1 MLHKFIESPL
11 WVLLVLLST
20 VGKAQKIT
28 ETEKQSKVSQGEK
41 LRRDWWMI
49 HIFKSFSS
57 VISILFLEEKKKKS
71 KIIAVQ
77 KKPKRVSRRKQMFR
91 ELTWLEFSLY
101 IYSWHI
107 ST

>member
-57 VISILFLEEKKKKS
+57 VISILFLEEKKKKKVKS
-71 KIIAVQ
+71 LLCKRNQ
-77 KKPKRVSRRKQMFR
+77 KGFQKGNKCLGS
-91 ELTWLEFSLY
+91 
-101 IYSWHI
+101 
-107 ST
+107 